1 MEPIDLSA
9 QFGKITDYQVALGSP
24 GTPYEN
30 RFYKGL
36 G

>member
-1 MEPIDLSA
+1 MEPIDLTA
-9 QFGKITDYQVALGSP
+9 QFGEITDYQFALGSP
-24 GTPYEN
+24 KVPHEN